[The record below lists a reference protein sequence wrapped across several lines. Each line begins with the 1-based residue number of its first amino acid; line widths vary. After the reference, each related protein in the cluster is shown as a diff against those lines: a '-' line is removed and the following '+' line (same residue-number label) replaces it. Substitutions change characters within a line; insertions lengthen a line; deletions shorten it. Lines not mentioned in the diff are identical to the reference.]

1 MNQFLYLTRDEVIT
15 LTDRMQNTDCGTEE
29 KFVRPYELL
38 LKLGSAYLELVT
50 VDGALHPEVPVAVT
64 ESEAWLLRSKI
75 TSMDKTAT
83 DPLFGVKLLRKLYEI
98 LERYNAGVDLQVG
111 PVAEVEEKDP
121 RAIKEAL
128 ARWREKENGRT
139 DQNDS

>member
-1 MNQFLYLTRDEVIT
+1 MNQLLYLTRDEVIT
-15 LTDRMQNTDCGTEE
+15 LTDRIQNTDCGTEE
-29 KFVRPYELL
+29 KFVRPYDLL

-50 VDGALHPEVPVAVT
+50 LDGAAHPEVPVAVT

-75 TSMDKTAT
+75 TSMDKTAL

-98 LERYNAGVDLQVG
+98 LEAYNAGLDLQTTSD
-111 PVAEVEEKDP
+111 AEDRDP
-121 RAIKEAL
+121 RSIREAL

-139 DQNDS
+139 DQNNT